1 MYPLDYEEE
10 TFTHDLAVDDAS
22 SMLRATADLFE
33 ESARATSDVTKR
45 EMLLD
50 YANLYRSMA
59 DLSDEREQ
67 EDEDDDEQE

>member
-10 TFTHDLAVDDAS
+10 TSTRDLTVDDAS

-33 ESARATSDVTKR
+33 ESARATSDVAKR

-50 YANLYRSMA
+50 YAKLYRGMA
-59 DLSDEREQ
+59 DLSDKREQ
-67 EDEDDDEQE
+67 EDEDDDRPE